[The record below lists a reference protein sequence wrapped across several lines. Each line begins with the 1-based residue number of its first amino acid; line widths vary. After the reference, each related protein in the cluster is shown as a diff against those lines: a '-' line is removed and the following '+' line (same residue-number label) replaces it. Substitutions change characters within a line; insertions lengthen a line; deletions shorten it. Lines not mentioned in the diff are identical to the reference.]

1 MATSNYGVWTGIAGT
16 GVVPFRL
23 VTLAAN
29 GVVQLC
35 ADDGKPVGA
44 TCGQADGGGQIPVR
58 PLQSGIV
65 KVAVKAEDSIVSG
78 DQIELA
84 DDGCVAKKNSGT
96 AIGVARTG
104 ATSGATQLAVIEAVF
119 Y

>member
-1 MATSNYGVWTGIAGT
+1 MSTQNYGFWTGIAGT
-16 GVVPFRL
+16 GVAPFRL
-23 VTLAAN
+23 VTLAAG

-35 ADDGKPVGA
+35 ASNVKPVGA

-58 PLQSGIV
+58 PLQSGVV
-65 KVAVKAEDSIVSG
+65 KVALKAEDVVAEG
-78 DQIELA
+78 DQLELA
-84 DDGCVAKKNSGT
+84 DDGCVAKKDNGA

>member
-1 MATSNYGVWTGIAGT
+1 MATQNYGFWTGIAGT
-16 GVVPFRL
+16 DVAPFRL
-23 VTLAAN
+23 VTLAAG

-35 ADDGKPVGA
+35 ASNVKPVGA

-65 KVAVKAEDSIVSG
+65 KVAVKAEGVVASG
-78 DQIELA
+78 DELELA
-84 DDGCVAKKNSGT
+84 DNGCVAKKNNGT
-96 AIGVARTG
+96 AVGVARTG
-104 ATSGATQLAVIEAVF
+104 ATSGETQLAVIEAVF